1 MSRILL
7 LLPALA
13 SLLLTA
19 CQPALEPGPRVEFVG
34 SSRYNTSNR
43 RLTTPGDTV
52 ANNVYAKADGS
63 PLTRLRI
70 TVDYE
75 PVPEPVIYDPLQ
87 DPPNRTF
94 TYLDLALPAS
104 AREEFAFQS
113 VQPTR
118 TTAGLEVWNYTFTDA
133 EGRTGVRS
141 LRLRLGRADSAAAYH
156 SYTVTVQAPGPK
168 RRRFLALREG
178 LVLPDFSVI
187 DLPQNQ
193 PLIDLVYAPQ
203 AGTAAPTFATPA
215 DDALGL
221 SWLNPRRTLIRSTT
235 LTAAD
240 FTATSTPAALT
251 TAFTNGSAFLT
262 RPTSTGVLQEG
273 QVIAFQTPEEKYGL
287 LLVQTIVST
296 GIRSVVVQ
304 VRVSK

>member
-1 MSRILL
+1 MSRYLL

-13 SLLLTA
+13 TLLLTA
-19 CQPALEPGPRVEFVG
+19 CEPALQSGPRVEFVG
-34 SSRYNTSNR
+34 SSRFNTTDR

-52 ANNVYAKADGS
+52 ANKVYGEADGS
-63 PLTRLRI
+63 DLTRLQI

-75 PVPEPVIYDPLQ
+75 PVPEPIIYDPIQ
-87 DPPNRTF
+87 EPQERTF
-94 TYLDLALPAS
+94 TYLDMAIPAS
-104 AREEFAFQS
+104 AKDEYAFQS

-118 TTAGLEVWNYTFTDA
+118 TTAGLEVWHYKFTDA

-141 LRLRLGRADSAAAYH
+141 LRLRLGRTDSAAAYH
-156 SYTVTVQAPGPK
+156 SYTVTIQAPGDK

-193 PLIDLVYAPQ
+193 PLIDLVYVPQ
-203 AGTAAPTFATPA
+203 TGTAAPTFATTT

-221 SWLNPRRTLIRSTT
+221 KWTNPRLTLIRSTS
-235 LTAAD
+235 LTAAN
-240 FTATSTPAALT
+240 FAAVGTTVALT
-251 TAFTNGSAFLT
+251 TAFNNGLT
-262 RPTSTGVLQEG
+262 FPTRATSTGVLKEG
-273 QVIAFQTPEEKYGL
+273 QVIAFQTPGEKYGL
-287 LLVQTIVST
+287 LLVQTIVTT